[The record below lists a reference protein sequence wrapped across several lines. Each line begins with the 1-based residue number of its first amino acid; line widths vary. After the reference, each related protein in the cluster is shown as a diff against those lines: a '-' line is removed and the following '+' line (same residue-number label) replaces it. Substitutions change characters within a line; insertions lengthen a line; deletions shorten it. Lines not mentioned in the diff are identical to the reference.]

1 MWRATASLTS
11 VITDPWPL
19 FWLVLG
25 AVWLRFGLL
34 AGAVVARRGVSRV
47 LGR

>member
-1 MWRATASLTS
+1 MVRYYRKFFR
-11 VITDPWPL
+11 DEYPWPL

-25 AVWLRFGLL
+25 AVWLRFGVL
-34 AGAVVARRGVSRV
+34 AGAVVVRRGLGRV